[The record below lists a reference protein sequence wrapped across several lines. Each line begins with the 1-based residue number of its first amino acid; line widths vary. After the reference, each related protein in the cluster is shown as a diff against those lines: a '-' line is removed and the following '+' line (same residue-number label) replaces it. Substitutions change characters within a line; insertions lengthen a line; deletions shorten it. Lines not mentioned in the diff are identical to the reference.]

1 MKIMKRDGSEAT
13 FDRAKIEKAIEKAN
27 ASVIEKIAFRIA
39 LFKPSHQASKQNARS
54 PAISRP

>member
-27 ASVIEKIAFRIA
+27 ASVIEKDRLPHSTI
-39 LFKPSHQASKQNARS
+39 QAIEIGRAHV
-54 PAISRP
+54 

>member
-27 ASVIEKIAFRIA
+27 ASVIEKD
-39 LFKPSHQASKQNARS
+39 RS
-54 PAISRP
+54 Q